1 MSKTVTRRLV
11 AGTSAAAVAA
21 GMAVTM
27 GAGAASAAP
36 GSSTWTDGGS
46 KYTQTISNT
55 TPLQGDTI
63 TSTYKF
69 ERNSTPVEW
78 VQQVRDNHNACLTFV
93 GAKVN
98 GSNQALASSGA
109 DFARVTGDWPVYP
122 NISPKSA
129 TFEFTYKVGAHCAR
143 ETPLKNYLTYVGS
156 LSNPPGKSYTYEAKA
171 PTFSIAKNVT
181 EMSITDVHPEM
192 GKVAKLQAQ
201 VRGSIVGDNV
211 DFLDGNTLIGKGT
224 TNAEGW
230 ASVDWT
236 PTSAGVKTINVKY
249 AATPFT
255 TAIDGS
261 KSVSVAA
268 SNAASTTTLAAD
280 PAQVGRASNL
290 TATVSPA
297 SAGGVV
303 EFLVG
308 GVKAGSATIGADG
321 KAVYSWTPATAGNL
335 AVTAK
340 FLGANA
346 VAGSESTINV
356 TVAQKP
362 AGSVSSET
370 ALRVDGA
377 PQVGVPI
384 NLIANVDPKDKGGTV
399 AFSVNGVQVGSA
411 PVGDGGIAIFAWTP
425 TEAGTKDLKATYSG
439 AAQVDSSSG
448 TATTTVASGAVGP
461 GGPGTDPGTGSLG
474 SLGGLFG
481 SLGS

>member
-27 GAGAASAAP
+27 GVGAASAAP
-36 GSSTWTDGGS
+36 GSNTWTHGS
-46 KYTQTISNT
+46 TKFTQTISNT

-69 ERNSTPVEW
+69 ERTGGVVEYI
-78 VQQVRDNHNACLTFV
+78 QQVRDNHNACLTFV
-93 GAKVN
+93 GAKVD
-98 GSNQALASSGA
+98 GSARGLESSGA
-109 DFARVTGDWPVYP
+109 DFARLTGSWAVYP

-129 TFEFTYKVGAHCAR
+129 TFEFTYKVGANCAR
-143 ETPLKNYLTYVGS
+143 ETPLKNFLNYNGTLGAGGPYD
-156 LSNPPGKSYTYEAKA
+156 AKA

-201 VRGSIVGDNV
+201 VRGSIAGDPV
-211 DFLDGNTLIGKGT
+211 DFLDGTTLIGTGT

-230 ASVDWT
+230 ATVDWT

-308 GVKAGSATIGADG
+308 GVRAGLATIGADG

-340 FLGANA
+340 FLGVNA

-370 ALRVDGA
+370 ALRVDGT

-448 TATTTVASGAVGP
+448 TATTTVAPGAVGP